1 MDALETIRGQ
11 GRRLT
16 PQRRLVYSALTE
28 HPGHATA
35 DELCGAIS
43 AKVPGF
49 QRTTVYRT
57 LDLLVELG
65 LARRVQLGHA
75 SAYEAVL
82 AGSESHQHLVCEVCG
97 STFDIRAPQVLD
109 WVRQSTG
116 AQDFRL
122 DRVELVGHGVCR
134 ACAPRGKPA

>member
-1 MDALETIRGQ
+1 M
-11 GRRLT
+11 
-16 PQRRLVYSALTE
+16 YSALTE